1 MTLPA
6 EEAAL
11 KAVVKQV
18 LAGQTAAF
26 AYVVDHYKTLV
37 YTTAYRILRNREEA
51 EEVAQDAFMR
61 AYRSLGSFGWNAS
74 FSSWLYRIAY
84 NTALTRLR
92 GRGLRP
98 EVLDEEREYP
108 APGESN
114 RAWNTLQ
121 REERERF
128 INLALE
134 RLPRED
140 GLVLTLYYIA
150 ENSLPEIAH
159 ITGWGLSA
167 AKVRLHRARKKLVDA
182 LQGLLAGET
191 RDLL

>member
-1 MTLPA
+1 
-6 EEAAL
+6 
-11 KAVVKQV
+11 
-18 LAGQTAAF
+18 
-26 AYVVDHYKTLV
+26 V
-37 YTTAYRILRNREEA
+37 YTTAYRIVRNREEA

-74 FSSWLYRIAY
+74 FSSWLYRIVY

-92 GRGLRP
+92 SRGLRP
-98 EVLDEEREYP
+98 EALDEEQEYP
-108 APGESN
+108 VPGESN
-114 RAWNTLQ
+114 RAWGTLQ

-140 GLVLTLYYIA
+140 ALVLTLYYIA
-150 ENSLPEIAH
+150 ENSLPEIAA

-182 LQGLLAGET
+182 LQSLLAGQT